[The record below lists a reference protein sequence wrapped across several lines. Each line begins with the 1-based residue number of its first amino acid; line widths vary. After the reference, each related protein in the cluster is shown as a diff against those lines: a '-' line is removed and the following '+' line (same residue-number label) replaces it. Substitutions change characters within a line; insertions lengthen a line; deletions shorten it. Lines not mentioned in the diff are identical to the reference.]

1 MEITRS
7 DLGVLI
13 IKTDCFFDERGLF
26 SEIYNKNRYEELGF
40 KDKFLQDS
48 FSVSKYGV
56 TRGLH
61 FQKTPK
67 AQGKLIQVV
76 KGEIFDVAVNIDKN
90 SCNFGKHETFFLTR
104 GMQIFIPDNFAH
116 GFQSLQ
122 NESIIV
128 YKCTNIHSKDHE
140 CTIMWDDPQLNIK
153 WPIKNAVVSKK
164 DLQTGISFQ
173 KYESN

>member
-7 DLGVLI
+7 DLGIFI
-13 IKTDCFFDERGLF
+13 IKTERFFDERGLF
-26 SEIYNKNRYEELGF
+26 SEIYNKKRYEKLGF
-40 KDKFLQDS
+40 KHKFLQDS
-48 FSVSKYGV
+48 FSASEYGV

-90 SCNFGKHETFFLTR
+90 SCNFGKHETFLLTR

-122 NESIIV
+122 DDSIII
-128 YKCTNIHSKDHE
+128 YKCTDSYSKQHE
-140 CTIMWDDPQLNIK
+140 KTILWNDSNLNIK
-153 WPIKNAVVSKK
+153 WPIKNAIVSEK
-164 DLQTGISFQ
+164 DLQTGISFLTI
-173 KYESN
+173 

>member
-61 FQKTPK
+61 FQKIPK
-67 AQGKLIQVV
+67 AQSKLIQVI
-76 KGEIFDVAVNIDKN
+76 KGEIFDVIVNIDKK
-90 SCNFGKHETFFLTR
+90 SCNFGKHETFLLTR

-122 NESIIV
+122 DESMIV
-128 YKCTNIHSKDHE
+128 YKFTNVYSKQHE
-140 CTIMWDDPQLNIK
+140 STILWNDSYLDIK
-153 WPIKNAVVSKK
+153 WPIKNAIVSQK
-164 DLQTGISFQ
+164 DLTGIKFLDI
-173 KYESN
+173 

>member
-48 FSVSKYGV
+48 FSISKYGV

-67 AQGKLIQVV
+67 AQGKLIQVI
-76 KGEIFDVAVNIDKN
+76 KGEIFDVAVNIDKK
-90 SCNFGKHETFFLTR
+90 SCDFGKHETFFLTR
-104 GMQIFIPDNFAH
+104 GTQVFIPDNFAH

-122 NESIIV
+122 DDSIIT
-128 YKCTNIHSKDHE
+128 YKCTNTYSKQHE
-140 CTIMWDDPQLNIK
+140 STIFWNDSYLDIK
-153 WPIKNAVVSKK
+153 WPIKNAIVSEK
-164 DLQTGISFQ
+164 DLTGIKFLDI
-173 KYESN
+173 